1 MADEVGDEA
10 STEGSQETALV
21 PVREQVVDFYGDP
34 IPVAEDPAGELYVP
48 LRPLVEFLGLD
59 IGAARR
65 RVARDE
71 VLAARSRQVRMT
83 GSDGR
88 QRTFLSLPLDLLP
101 GWLFGIE
108 TSRVRPELAPKLTRY
123 RAECFRVLWQ
133 AFKTQVLP
141 AEPPA
146 TGLSGAALALEIAE
160 AIAGLARQQLDL
172 EQRYTTMADYMRGH
186 VRQTNAQ
193 LREHAGQ
200 LADHNERLE
209 VLELHL
215 SAAATI
221 SEAQAAELALVV
233 KTVAAALEARGERN
247 GYQRVYGELYRRYNI
262 GAYRNL
268 PAARYEEALTWLRGW
283 YDELAGPPTDRIKES

>member
-1 MADEVGDEA
+1 
-10 STEGSQETALV
+10 
-21 PVREQVVDFYGDP
+21 
-34 IPVAEDPAGELYVP
+34 
-48 LRPLVEFLGLD
+48 
-59 IGAARR
+59 
-65 RVARDE
+65 
-71 VLAARSRQVRMT
+71 
-83 GSDGR
+83 
-88 QRTFLSLPLDLLP
+88 
-101 GWLFGIE
+101 
-108 TSRVRPELAPKLTRY
+108 
-123 RAECFRVLWQ
+123 
-133 AFKTQVLP
+133 
-141 AEPPA
+141 
-146 TGLSGAALALEIAE
+146 
-160 AIAGLARQQLDL
+160 
-172 EQRYTTMADYMRGH
+172 MADYMRGH